1 VNFFVEMTNEFHRSN
16 AGGLSMPV
24 WRRVCLVPPHLN
36 DEQIDT
42 LACEIQRRSKAI
54 VSTTELA
61 ALTEREGFEHGSD

>member
-1 VNFFVEMTNEFHRSN
+1 
-16 AGGLSMPV
+16 MPV
-24 WRRVCLVPPHLN
+24 WRRVCIVPPHLN